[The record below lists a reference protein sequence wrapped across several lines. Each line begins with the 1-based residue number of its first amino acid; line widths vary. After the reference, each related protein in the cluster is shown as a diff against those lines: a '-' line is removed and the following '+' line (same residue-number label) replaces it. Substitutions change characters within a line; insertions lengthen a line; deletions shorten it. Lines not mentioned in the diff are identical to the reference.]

1 MDRTD
6 FTPEIEARVIQSQK
20 NEITE
25 YHIYNKLADATRD
38 RENSRLLR
46 KIASEELA
54 HYNFWKKYTG
64 EEVKPDRFKIFR
76 FYWISR
82 IFGLTFGIK
91 LMEQGEEGAQDFY
104 SRLAETIPGAKE
116 IVEDEHRHEDQ
127 LITMIKE
134 ERLDYI
140 GSVVLGLNDAL
151 VELTGTLAG
160 LTFALQKTNL
170 IALIGLITGIA
181 ASMSMA
187 ASEYLSSR
195 TEENEETK
203 DGTSPLKSSIYTG
216 LAYIGT
222 VVILIMPYMLLSHYM
237 AALGV
242 TIFNAILIIFVFNYY
257 ISVAKDL
264 NFKHRF
270 LEMAL
275 ISLGVAALSFGIG
288 VVIRTFL
295 GVEV

>member
-1 MDRTD
+1 MEE
-6 FTPEIEARVIQSQK
+6 EIRKKLVESQRD
-20 NEITE
+20 EITE
-25 YHIYNKLADATRD
+25 YHIYNKLADVTRD
-38 RENSRLLR
+38 RENSELLR

-64 EEVKPDRFKIFR
+64 EEVKPNRFKIFR
-76 FYWISR
+76 YYWIAR
-82 IFGLTFGIK
+82 ILGLTFGIK
-91 LMEQGEEGAQDFY
+91 LMERGEEGAQDAY
-104 SRLAETIPGAKE
+104 TQLAETIPGARE

-127 LITMIKE
+127 LINMIKE
-134 ERLDYI
+134 ERLDYA

-187 ASEYLSSR
+187 ASEYLSTR
-195 TEENEETK
+195 TEEKEATEE
-203 DGTSPLKSSIYTG
+203 GPSPLKSSIYTG

-222 VVILIMPYMLLSHYM
+222 VVILILPYMFFSHYM

-257 ISVAKDL
+257 ISVARDL

-288 VVIRTFL
+288 VLIRTFL
-295 GVEV
+295 GVDV